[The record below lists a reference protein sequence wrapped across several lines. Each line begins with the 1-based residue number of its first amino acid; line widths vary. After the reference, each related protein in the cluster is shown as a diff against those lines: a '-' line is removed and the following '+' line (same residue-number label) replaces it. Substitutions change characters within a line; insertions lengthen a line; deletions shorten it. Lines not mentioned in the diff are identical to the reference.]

1 LGPEAKKT
9 MNYFGFNSVLEPEH
23 RTRKFLFF
31 WFISAQSQLAGLLFH
46 KIRINILVLYNS
58 VLEPEQR
65 TRKFPILFISPQSR
79 LAGLLFHK
87 INYFG
92 FIKFCSGTRT
102 ENQEVP
108 IFCLFQHKAS
118 LLVYCSTKSSLLAYY
133 FCTKNQH
140 AGSHNRKD
148 NIN

>member
-1 LGPEAKKT
+1 MFFNSMNLDTKLVVAILGQGLFRLGSVLFRFVFCLEPLNDVSLSFGPRSKKT

-65 TRKFPILFISPQSR
+65 TRKFPILFISPQSQ

-92 FIKFCSGTRT
+92 FI
-102 ENQEVP
+102 
-108 IFCLFQHKAS
+108 
-118 LLVYCSTKSSLLAYY
+118 
-133 FCTKNQH
+133 
-140 AGSHNRKD
+140 
-148 NIN
+148 